1 MQRAAQANRL
11 TRTGLAYGPRPLA
24 RTACRHFAWSSDAL
38 DLAPR
43 PALRSLSLSLS
54 SPFSRLRP
62 SHAPSHT
69 PSFTSLSSQAAMRLT
84 PVLLVAGAGALG
96 ASASAHPQPLDVS
109 PAHAHSLE
117 ARSPLSLSIGGLN
130 LCIGLFCNRP
140 SRSWKCSGAS
150 LPSLL
155 PPLASS
161 TDSLA
166 HRRLRA
172 RRLLGRLQR

>member
-1 MQRAAQANRL
+1 MQRTAQANRL

-24 RTACRHFAWSSDAL
+24 RTACRHFAGSSDAL

-130 LCIGLFCNRP
+130 LCIGHFCNRP